1 MQKAVPKY
9 ASDESEPEPESPSAS
24 EGEDATSDDEQS
36 ASRTN
41 KDTISKVKSI
51 LGFGDEDSD
60 NGTPK
65 VSDSETDTDMEGDDT
80 EGEGLDDEG
89 QLEEVPSIKN
99 GFSKLLGSLKN
110 AVSNIGSDSGS
121 AAVEA
126 EAANIDKPGRRKGK
140 SAAAAETS
148 SKPSSASASA
158 SRKKKIRGIQP
169 TEAELGY
176 NSDED
181 EGDNSDDENMDDD
194 DDDESKLKKFD
205 KDLRE
210 DYLVNFHPESLIQ
223 NYDEIY
229 NLARVVRDANGVI
242 VDSLH
247 RTLPMMTKY
256 EKTRIL
262 GQRAKQINDGATAF
276 VKIPENVIDG
286 YLIAIKELEEKKIPF
301 IIRRPLPNRGSE
313 YWMVEDLE
321 IVI

>member
-24 EGEDATSDDEQS
+24 EGEDEDVDSDEEKS

-41 KDTISKVKSI
+41 KETISKVKSI

-60 NGTPK
+60 NGSPK

-80 EGEGLDDEG
+80 EGEGLDEEG

-110 AVSNIGSDSGS
+110 AVGNIGSDSGS

-126 EAANIDKPGRRKGK
+126 EAGRRKGK
-140 SAAAAETS
+140 SAAAAAAETS
-148 SKPSSASASA
+148 SKPASASA
-158 SRKKKIRGIQP
+158 SRKKKVRGIQP

-176 NSDED
+176 NSDDD

-205 KDLRE
+205 KDVRE

-262 GQRAKQINDGATAF
+262 GQRAKQINDGATPF

>member
-1 MQKAVPKY
+1 MQKAASKY
-9 ASDESEPEPESPSAS
+9 ASDESEHEADSPSAS
-24 EGEDATSDDEQS
+24 EGEDVTSDDEQP
-36 ASRTN
+36 TK

-60 NGTPK
+60 SGTPK
-65 VSDSETDTDMEGDDT
+65 VSDSETETDGDETEDADE
-80 EGEGLDDEG
+80 EGEP
-89 QLEEVPSIKN
+89 EEVPSIKN

-126 EAANIDKPGRRKGK
+126 EEANIDKPGKRKGK
-140 SAAAAETS
+140 SAAETS
-148 SKPSSASASA
+148 SKPS

-169 TEAELGY
+169 TEAELAY

-181 EGDNSDDENMDDD
+181 EGGNSDDENMDDD
-194 DDDESKLKKFD
+194 EDTDSKLKKFD

-229 NLARVVRDANGVI
+229 NLARVVRDANGVV

-262 GQRAKQINDGATAF
+262 GQRAKQINDGATPF
-276 VKIPENVIDG
+276 VKVPEGVIDG

>member
-24 EGEDATSDDEQS
+24 EGEDEDVDSDEEKS

-41 KDTISKVKSI
+41 KETISKVKSI

-60 NGTPK
+60 NGSPK

-80 EGEGLDDEG
+80 EGEGLDEEG

-110 AVSNIGSDSGS
+110 AVGNIGSDSGS

-126 EAANIDKPGRRKGK
+126 EAGRRKGK

-148 SKPSSASASA
+148 SKPASASA
-158 SRKKKIRGIQP
+158 SRKKKVRGIQP

-176 NSDED
+176 NSDDD

-205 KDLRE
+205 KDVRE

-262 GQRAKQINDGATAF
+262 GQRAKQINDGATPF

-321 IVI
+321 IVL

>member
-24 EGEDATSDDEQS
+24 EGEDEDVDSDEEKS

-41 KDTISKVKSI
+41 KETISKVKSI

-60 NGTPK
+60 NGSPK

-80 EGEGLDDEG
+80 EGEGLDEEG

-110 AVSNIGSDSGS
+110 AVGNIGSDSGS

-126 EAANIDKPGRRKGK
+126 EPGRRKGK
-140 SAAAAETS
+140 SAAAAAAETS
-148 SKPSSASASA
+148 SKPASA
-158 SRKKKIRGIQP
+158 SRKKKVRGIQP

-176 NSDED
+176 NSDDD

-205 KDLRE
+205 KDVRE

-262 GQRAKQINDGATAF
+262 GQRAKQINDGATPF

-321 IVI
+321 IVL

>member
-1 MQKAVPKY
+1 MQKTASKY
-9 ASDESEPEPESPSAS
+9 ASDESEPNSPSAS
-24 EGEDATSDDEQS
+24 EGEDVNSDEEPT
-36 ASRTN
+36 TN
-41 KDTISKVKSI
+41 KETISKVKSI

-60 NGTPK
+60 SGTPK
-65 VSDSETDTDMEGDDT
+65 VSDSETDTDMEGDETEDADE
-80 EGEGLDDEG
+80 EGEP
-89 QLEEVPSIKN
+89 EEVPSIKN

-140 SAAAAETS
+140 SAAETS
-148 SKPSSASASA
+148 SKPSS
-158 SRKKKIRGIQP
+158 RKKKVRGIQP
-169 TEAELGY
+169 TEAELAY

-181 EGDNSDDENMDDD
+181 EGGNSDDENMDDD
-194 DDDESKLKKFD
+194 DDDDSKLKKFD

-210 DYLVNFHPESLIQ
+210 DYLINFHPESLIQ

-247 RTLPMMTKY
+247 KTLPMLTKY

-262 GQRAKQINDGATAF
+262 GQRAKQINDGATPF
-276 VKIPENVIDG
+276 VKVPEGVIDG

>member
-24 EGEDATSDDEQS
+24 EGEDEDVDSDEEKS

-41 KDTISKVKSI
+41 KETISKVKSI

-60 NGTPK
+60 NGSPK

-80 EGEGLDDEG
+80 EGEGLDEEG

-110 AVSNIGSDSGS
+110 AVGNIGSDSGS

-126 EAANIDKPGRRKGK
+126 EAGRRKGK
-140 SAAAAETS
+140 SAAAAAAETS
-148 SKPSSASASA
+148 SKPASASASASA
-158 SRKKKIRGIQP
+158 SRKKKVRGIQP

-176 NSDED
+176 NSDDD

-205 KDLRE
+205 KDVRE

-242 VDSLH
+242 IDSLH

-262 GQRAKQINDGATAF
+262 GQRAKQINDGATPF

-321 IVI
+321 IVL